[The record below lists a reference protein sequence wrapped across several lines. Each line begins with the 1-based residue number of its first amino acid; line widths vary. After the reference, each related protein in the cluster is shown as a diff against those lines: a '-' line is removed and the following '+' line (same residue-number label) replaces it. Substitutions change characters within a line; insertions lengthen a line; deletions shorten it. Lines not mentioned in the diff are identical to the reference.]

1 MIHAYDEIL
10 LGFACESLGRMLD
23 FAEHSMHIKPN
34 EMMALFISSGAASE
48 FERGDI
54 RIIGGMSGV
63 ELTYEVLSRSGMEY
77 ERHLQRHTIA
87 LSGEYYCGYALAHLQ
102 WELGVGFED
111 ILSSLNISDLPGLYR
126 ERKNSLLEK
135 LPWNAS
141 ETDKTNAL
149 ESLASEYTDSVL
161 QMFSAGMKESG
172 KVSRLKKMRMKNGL
186 SQSQLAGAAGVP
198 LRTIQQY
205 EQGQKDINKA
215 RAEYL
220 IRLSSALR
228 CEPSSLLQRD

>member
-10 LGFACESLGRMLD
+10 LGSACESLGRMLD

-34 EMMALFISSGAASE
+34 EMMVLFISSGAASE

-77 ERHLQRHTIA
+77 ERHQQRLTIT
-87 LSGEYYCGYALAHLQ
+87 LSGEYYCGYALARLQ
-102 WELGVGFED
+102 WETGISFED
-111 ILSSLNISDLPGLYR
+111 MLSSLSISDLPGLYR
-126 ERKNSLLEK
+126 ERKNSLLES

-172 KVSRLKKMRMKNGL
+172 RVSNLKKIRMKNGL

-220 IRLSSALR
+220 IMLSSALR

>member
-48 FERGDI
+48 FECGDI
-54 RIIGGMSGV
+54 RIISGMSGV

-87 LSGEYYCGYALAHLQ
+87 LSGEYYCGYALARLQ

-126 ERKNSLLEK
+126 ERKNSLLES

-161 QMFSAGMKESG
+161 QMFSAGMNESG
-172 KVSRLKKMRMKNGL
+172 RVSNLKKIRMKNGL

>member
-10 LGFACESLGRMLD
+10 LDPACESLGRMLD
-23 FAEHSMHIKPN
+23 FAEHSMHIKPK

-54 RIIGGMSGV
+54 RITAGMSGV
-63 ELTYEVLSRSGMEY
+63 ELTYEVLDRSGMEY

-87 LSGEYYCGYALAHLQ
+87 LSAEYYCGYALARLQ
-102 WELGVGFED
+102 WELGIGFEE
-111 ILSSLNISDLPGLYR
+111 ILSTLNIAGLTGLYR
-126 ERKNSLLEK
+126 EKKNALLEE
-135 LPWNAS
+135 LPWNIS
-141 ETDKTNAL
+141 ENEKKEAL
-149 ESLASEYTDSVL
+149 NSLADEYITFVSKEYSV
-161 QMFSAGMKESG
+161 AAKESG
-172 KVSRLKKMRMKNGL
+172 KASRLKEMRIKNGL
-186 SQSQLAGAAGVP
+186 SQSQLAGASGVP

-205 EQGQKDINKA
+205 EQGQKDINRA

-220 IRLSSALR
+220 IRLSSALN

>member
-10 LGFACESLGRMLD
+10 LGSACESLGRMLD
-23 FAEHSMHIKPN
+23 FAEHSMHIKPQ

-87 LSGEYYCGYALAHLQ
+87 LSGEYYCGYALARLQ

-126 ERKNSLLEK
+126 ERKNSLLEN
-135 LPWNAS
+135 LPWNVS
-141 ETDKTNAL
+141 EAEKNNAL
-149 ESLASEYTDSVL
+149 KSLESEYTALVS
-161 QMFSAGMKESG
+161 QIFSDNTEESG
-172 KVSRLKKMRMKNGL
+172 RVSRLKKMRMKNGL

-220 IRLSSALR
+220 VRLSSALR